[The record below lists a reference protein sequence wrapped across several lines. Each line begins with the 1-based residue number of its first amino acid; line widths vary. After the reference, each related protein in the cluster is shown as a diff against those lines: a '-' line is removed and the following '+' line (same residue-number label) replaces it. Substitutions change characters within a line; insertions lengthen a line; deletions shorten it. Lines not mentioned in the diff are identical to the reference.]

1 MHDDFTPAEGRSVVY
16 QVDEG
21 VFRPAQIVRVWSES
35 GPKTCNLV
43 VFLDGSNDRRL
54 PCVVGR
60 EDEELTRAPLL
71 WKTSITLG
79 DGVGQYLPRKPAAAS
94 V

>member
-16 QVDEG
+16 QVADGE
-21 VFRPAQIVRVWSES
+21 FRPAQIVRVWSES
-35 GPKTCNLV
+35 GPRKCNLV
-43 VFLDGSNDRRL
+43 VFLDGSNDRHL
-54 PCVVGR
+54 PCVAGR
-60 EDEELTRAPLL
+60 DDVALQHWPLL

-79 DGVGQYLPRKPAAAS
+79 DGVGQYLPRKPVAS